1 MYKMDIKGYF
11 IGIEIANIDINIGLS
26 HILQGQVEYIS
37 RNTPKDV
44 MLRGY
49 LKIRNFIFEN
59 YYNTSGDDLIRLS
72 NELTLVLY
80 SLIRL
85 FKS

>member
-44 MLRGY
+44 MLRG
-49 LKIRNFIFEN
+49 
-59 YYNTSGDDLIRLS
+59 
-72 NELTLVLY
+72 
-80 SLIRL
+80 
-85 FKS
+85 